1 MSLFKYLLI
10 LPLLALT
17 ACGFTPVFGT
27 NGNANVLLISV
38 LVQEPKN
45 REGYSLTKQIEKR
58 LGRATDPRFNLEVT
72 ITTSEAALNVDSTGN
87 INRYNVLG
95 LVEYTLRDTQT
106 GQIAA
111 SGRVDSFTGYSAS
124 GTTVS
129 AQAAKED
136 AQERLMII
144 LADLLISN
152 LIATSEQPS

>member
-17 ACGFTPVFGT
+17 ACGFTPVYGT
-27 NGNANVLLISV
+27 NGNANILLNSV

-72 ITTSEAALNVDSTGN
+72 VTTSEAALNVDTTGN

>member
-10 LPLLALT
+10 LPFLAFT
-17 ACGFTPVFGT
+17 ACGFTPVYGT
-27 NGNANVLLISV
+27 NGNASVLLNSV
-38 LVQEPKN
+38 LVHEPKN

-58 LGRATDPRFNLEVT
+58 LGRATDPRFNLGVT
-72 ITTSEAALNVDSTGN
+72 VTTSEATLNVDSTGN

-95 LVEYTLRDTQT
+95 LVEYTLSDTQT

-152 LIATSEQPS
+152 LIATSELPS

>member
-27 NGNANVLLISV
+27 NGNANVLLNSV

-72 ITTSEAALNVDSTGN
+72 VTTSEAALNVDTTGD

-106 GQIAA
+106 SQIAA

>member
-1 MSLFKYLLI
+1 M
-10 LPLLALT
+10 
-17 ACGFTPVFGT
+17 ACGFTPVYGP
-27 NGNANVLLISV
+27 NGSANVLLNSV

-45 REGYSLTKQIEKR
+45 REGYLLTKQIEKH
-58 LGRATDPRFNLEVT
+58 LGRTTDPRFNLGVT
-72 ITTSEAALNVDSTGN
+72 VTTSETALNVDSTGN

-111 SGRVDSFTGYSAS
+111 SGRVNSFTGYSAS

-152 LIATSEQPS
+152 LIATSELPS

>member
-1 MSLFKYLLI
+1 MLLFRSLLI
-10 LPLLALT
+10 LPFLALM
-17 ACGFTPVFGT
+17 ACGFTPVYGP
-27 NGNANVLLISV
+27 NGSANVLLNSV
-38 LVQEPKN
+38 LVQELKN
-45 REGYSLTKQIEKR
+45 REGYLLTKQIEKR
-58 LGRATDPRFNLEVT
+58 LGRATDPRFNLGVT
-72 ITTSEAALNVDSTGN
+72 VTTSETALNVDSTGN

-111 SGRVDSFTGYSAS
+111 SGRVNSFTGYSAS

-152 LIATSEQPS
+152 LIATSDLPS

>member
-10 LPLLALT
+10 LPFLAFT
-17 ACGFTPVFGT
+17 ACGFTPVYGT
-27 NGNANVLLISV
+27 NGNASVLLNSV

-58 LGRATDPRFNLEVT
+58 LGRATDPRFKLGVT
-72 ITTSEAALNVDSTGN
+72 VTTSEAALNVDSTGN
-87 INRYNVLG
+87 NNRYNVLG

-124 GTTVS
+124 GTTIS

-152 LIATSEQPS
+152 LIATSELPS

>member
-1 MSLFKYLLI
+1 MLLFRSLLI
-10 LPLLALT
+10 LPFLALM
-17 ACGFTPVFGT
+17 ACGFTPVYGP
-27 NGNANVLLISV
+27 NGSANVLLNSV

-45 REGYSLTKQIEKR
+45 REGYLLTKKIEKH
-58 LGRATDPRFNLEVT
+58 LGRATDPRFNLGVT
-72 ITTSEAALNVDSTGN
+72 VTTSETALNVDSTGN

-111 SGRVDSFTGYSAS
+111 SGRVNSFTGYSAS

-152 LIATSEQPS
+152 LITTSDLPS

>member
-10 LPLLALT
+10 LPFLALT
-17 ACGFTPVFGT
+17 ACGFTPVYGT
-27 NGNANVLLISV
+27 NGSASVLLNSV

-45 REGYSLTKQIEKR
+45 REGYLLTKQIEKR
-58 LGRATDPRFNLEVT
+58 LGRATDPRFNLGVT
-72 ITTSEAALNVDSTGN
+72 VTTSETALNVDSTGN

-111 SGRVDSFTGYSAS
+111 SGRVNSFTGYSAS

-152 LIATSEQPS
+152 LIATSDLPS

>member
-10 LPLLALT
+10 LPFLAFT
-17 ACGFTPVFGT
+17 ACGFTPVYGT
-27 NGNANVLLISV
+27 NGNASVLLDSV

-58 LGRATDPRFNLEVT
+58 LGRATDPRFKLGVT
-72 ITTSEAALNVDSTGN
+72 VTTSEAALNVDSTGN

-152 LIATSEQPS
+152 LIATSELPS

>member
-27 NGNANVLLISV
+27 NGNANVLLNSV

>member
-10 LPLLALT
+10 LPFLALT
-17 ACGFTPVFGT
+17 ACGFTPVYGT
-27 NGNANVLLISV
+27 NSNASVLLNSV

-58 LGRATDPRFNLEVT
+58 LGRATDPRFNLGVSV
-72 ITTSEAALNVDSTGN
+72 TTSEAALNVDSTGN

-95 LVEYTLRDTQT
+95 LIEYTLRDTQT

-152 LIATSEQPS
+152 LIATSELPS

>member
-10 LPLLALT
+10 LPFLAFT
-17 ACGFTPVFGT
+17 ACGFTPVYGT
-27 NGNANVLLISV
+27 NGNASVLLNSV

-58 LGRATDPRFNLEVT
+58 LGRATDPRFNLGVT
-72 ITTSEAALNVDSTGN
+72 VTTSEATLNVDTTGN

-152 LIATSEQPS
+152 LIATSELPS

>member
-10 LPLLALT
+10 LPFLAFT
-17 ACGFTPVFGT
+17 ACGFTPVYGT
-27 NGNANVLLISV
+27 NGNASVLLNSV

-58 LGRATDPRFNLEVT
+58 VGRATDPRFKLGVT
-72 ITTSEAALNVDSTGN
+72 VTTSEAALNVDSTGN

-152 LIATSEQPS
+152 LIATSELPS

>member
-1 MSLFKYLLI
+1 M
-10 LPLLALT
+10 
-17 ACGFTPVFGT
+17 
-27 NGNANVLLISV
+27 
-38 LVQEPKN
+38 
-45 REGYSLTKQIEKR
+45 
-58 LGRATDPRFNLEVT
+58 GRATDPRFNLGVT
-72 ITTSEAALNVDSTGN
+72 VTTSETALNVDSTGN

-111 SGRVDSFTGYSAS
+111 SGRVNSFMGYSAS

-152 LIATSEQPS
+152 LIATSDLPS

>member
-17 ACGFTPVFGT
+17 ACGFTPVYGT
-27 NGNANVLLISV
+27 NGNANILLNSV

-58 LGRATDPRFNLEVT
+58 LGRATDPRFNLEVMV
-72 ITTSEAALNVDSTGN
+72 TTSEAALNVDTTGN

>member
-10 LPLLALT
+10 LPFLAFT
-17 ACGFTPVFGT
+17 ACGFTPVYGT
-27 NGNANVLLISV
+27 NGNANILLNSV

-72 ITTSEAALNVDSTGN
+72 VTTSEAALNVDSTGN

-95 LVEYTLRDTQT
+95 LLEYTLRDTQT